1 MKIGFSFGRCIRDIV
16 NGDVELEDVA
26 FIIAATSMNDEEHVK
41 NVIRSYLTEPSYL
54 LGYNEQDCMEVG
66 VALWNQ
72 NKVLQPRKQGMHRH
86 MQPENAIW
94 VDIFPTAHS
103 DSEAVKTAWDQYRFM
118 LHMVENVD
126 VEAINVFKEP
136 HY

>member
-41 NVIRSYLTEPSYL
+41 NVIRNYLCEPSYL
-54 LGYNEQDCMEVG
+54 LGYNEKDCIEVG
-66 VALWNQ
+66 LALWNQ
-72 NKVLQPRKQGMHRH
+72 NKVLQPRKQGLPRH
-86 MQPENAIW
+86 AQPENAIW

-126 VEAINVFKEP
+126 TEAINVFKET
-136 HY
+136 Y